1 MKRLKYPNEESR
13 NLAICELNKKK
24 QEIENSKENVV
35 QKQKQLHNE
44 NKQSI
49 DARSALKN
57 QIGKKKSISSAL
69 ITFGIIA
76 VVATLIF
83 QRSNMPIMI
92 AGIGVGVLLAVL
104 GIIAKSSAK
113 MKKLNE
119 ELSKMNSNMAEF
131 DAKNG
136 ELQTEI
142 DKYESS
148 ICSINDEIE
157 EIKEENRLENYYK
170 WTASTSK
177 GHVAMFVTIDYQP
190 LLDPSTYKPGKKY
203 DGSMSRAAFRY
214 GKIYMDDMVFASLSA
229 SDYGKICLAKADPGT
244 HKLQMAVGF
253 TTGNSTEFE
262 RSSEPKPFRDTDD
275 SQFTRVHLCIS
286 SKGTATYVNTFN
298 DFDEFLNDI
307 GMSSTEFIKKY
318 L

>member
-13 NLAICELNKKK
+13 NVAICELNKKK

-157 EIKEENRLENYYK
+157 EIKEE
-170 WTASTSK
+170 
-177 GHVAMFVTIDYQP
+177 
-190 LLDPSTYKPGKKY
+190 KPK
-203 DGSMSRAAFRY
+203 SLHN
-214 GKIYMDDMVFASLSA
+214 DD
-229 SDYGKICLAKADPGT
+229 
-244 HKLQMAVGF
+244 
-253 TTGNSTEFE
+253 
-262 RSSEPKPFRDTDD
+262 
-275 SQFTRVHLCIS
+275 
-286 SKGTATYVNTFN
+286 
-298 DFDEFLNDI
+298 
-307 GMSSTEFIKKY
+307 
-318 L
+318 